1 MEDLVKIQ
9 ELGNAL
15 ETLQKLCDSAKV
27 ASVASAAFKFS
38 LVGAGVFQPLALP
51 EITPEERIISA
62 LSEAP
67 SLTDM
72 LIDDLKRIVPPRVAH
87 LALYGSKNRV
97 RNKNWNRMWKIHKR
111 YIQCKQ

>member
-1 MEDLVKIQ
+1 MQ

-15 ETLQKLCDSAKV
+15 EALQKLCDSAKV

-38 LVGAGVFQPLALP
+38 LIGTGVYQPPVLP
-51 EITPEERIISA
+51 ETSPKEGIPPAFIETA
-62 LSEAP
+62 
-67 SLTDM
+67 SLTDVFVS
-72 LIDDLKRIVPPRVAH
+72 DLKEHVSPRVAH
-87 LALYGSKNRV
+87 LALHGSKNRV